1 MVWWCEKFAHQSPPE
16 EVSTSTNQV
25 EFWLTRGPIQEGPM
39 VRIIGLFTW
48 DTTQLP
54 YYCRGS
60 PGSLHLGVVRHD
72 ANAGGGG
79 VPSPPSTSPLA
90 ALLNHLEMN
99 HRDDH
104 LHKNNKM
111 AEKYTPSSGWGSL
124 QNAPL
129 NNIQCIPRCNPHIRY
144 GILSIEKWNELQR
157 FNRSLST
164 FRHQGLLWG
173 EGGAEVKRKFFP

>member
-1 MVWWCEKFAHQSPPE
+1 
-16 EVSTSTNQV
+16 
-25 EFWLTRGPIQEGPM
+25 M

-111 AEKYTPSSGWGSL
+111 AEKYTPSSG
-124 QNAPL
+124 
-129 NNIQCIPRCNPHIRY
+129 
-144 GILSIEKWNELQR
+144 
-157 FNRSLST
+157 
-164 FRHQGLLWG
+164 
-173 EGGAEVKRKFFP
+173 